1 MAFEEIKENVN
12 QIQEETK
19 AYLDSSAAYYKLWGF
34 KVAMKST
41 TMVLKFFLIAICLT
55 IFLLFVSV
63 AGALFLGKIL
73 DSYVLGFLSIAGIY
87 LILAILIYWIK
98 DRIVEGPILEKF
110 SEIFF
115 NDND

>member
-34 KVAMKST
+34 KVAMKSAST
-41 TMVLKFFLIAICLT
+41 IIKFSLVAICLSMV
-55 IFLLFVSV
+55 LLFGSIAGAIALGYALDNFAYGFLIVS
-63 AGALFLGKIL
+63 GIYLLITLALFLL
-73 DSYVLGFLSIAGIY
+73 
-87 LILAILIYWIK
+87 K
-98 DRIVEGPILEKF
+98 DKIVEGPVMAKF

-115 NDND
+115 ND

>member
-34 KVAMKST
+34 KVAMKSAST
-41 TMVLKFFLIAICLT
+41 IIKFSLVAICLSMV
-55 IFLLFVSV
+55 LLF
-63 AGALFLGKIL
+63 G
-73 DSYVLGFLSIAGIY
+73 SIAGAIALGYALDNFAYGFLIVSGIY
-87 LILAILIYWIK
+87 LLITLVLFLLK
-98 DRIVEGPILEKF
+98 DKIVEGPVMAKF

-115 NDND
+115 ND

>member
-34 KVAMKST
+34 KVAMKSAST
-41 TMVLKFFLIAICLT
+41 IIKFSLVAICLSMV
-55 IFLLFVSV
+55 LLFGSIAGAIALGYALGNFAYGFLIVS
-63 AGALFLGKIL
+63 GIYLLITFALFLL
-73 DSYVLGFLSIAGIY
+73 
-87 LILAILIYWIK
+87 K
-98 DRIVEGPILEKF
+98 DKIVEGPVMAKL

-115 NDND
+115 ND